1 MQPDRAP
8 DSGVGENGVIPRACG
23 VEGGAGRG
31 GSRGDHS
38 FARKAITLFA
48 PGGARLTGRLKP
60 LSDAW
65 LFWDAERLEAYPH
78 SDSGPEACEDSVT
91 ESDAADPPGPLRLR
105 LFEHLLVYV
114 AGIASALVGMG
125 LAVMLGSFVHAYGV
139 LSAVNQGATNP
150 VVDYPSLNVALLA
163 DAAAAAGDTE
173 VAAPSASPPAGS
185 DHVTA
190 GQGP

>member
-8 DSGVGENGVIPRACG
+8 DSGVGENRVTLRACG

-31 GSRGDHS
+31 DHS
-38 FARKAITLFA
+38 FTRKAITLFA
-48 PGGARLTGRLKP
+48 PGGGRLMGSLKP

-65 LFWDAERLEAYPH
+65 LFWDAERLDAYPH
-78 SDSGPEACEDSVT
+78 SDSGPEAGEESVT

-125 LAVMLGSFVHAYGV
+125 LAIMLGSFVHAYSV
-139 LSAVNQGATNP
+139 LSAVNQGATKP
-150 VVDYPSLNVALLA
+150 VVDYSSLNVALLS
-163 DAAAAAGDTE
+163 DAAAAAGEPE
-173 VAAPSASPPAGS
+173 VAAPSARPPTGS
-185 DHVTA
+185 DHPAA
-190 GQGP
+190 GQRP